1 MDQATVEDISDW
13 WDSFIDQIRDQDGNP
28 FHGLQDFHSPC
39 QVEVF
44 WMAKPVEGQSVIIM
58 HDRDRPDR
66 EIVVNGP
73 FKGENFIEKIADV
86 SKEAR
91 WQQPIPAQAFETA
104 PGKQPTRD
112 DVLAYVTSI
121 LIGKLEESIFT
132 DFSIRGLQ
140 FRQGS
145 RIWANSSYHIIVGN
159 VTDFDLPGD
168 THSENEETESDKES
182 EEDTESEDSDSE
194 SEDEEFEVQPA
205 GGGFIYPAV
214 WVDEPPERSFE
225 QKVWGSNFRENEVV
239 YHGEILGNDFLAFRD
254 GLLAIFHDDGD
265 HILKMLNTIF
275 GIGIFGDYFQWR
287 SLQPREFISGNA
299 GPDGFS
305 NSRAEL
311 STPSGRNQL
320 WHGESGPEDH
330 ERSLIRSEV
339 IEYLLRVTEVVFP
352 IPDLRER
359 ITLHLQAHTHFS
371 DDEYTA
377 SFLLNWNIIEQHI
390 EDLLNQD
397 LRDDYDVNRDRRE
410 TIQGH
415 NWFISHRIELAE
427 IVDTIDETLYSEL
440 DSHRKKRNKV
450 VHDMETVSAERAE
463 DIDHFVSELL
473 CREINSHLESTDT
486 PPIEHRPIPMK
497 PTTRRDARRQE
508 YDPKK

>member
-1 MDQATVEDISDW
+1 
-13 WDSFIDQIRDQDGNP
+13 
-28 FHGLQDFHSPC
+28 
-39 QVEVF
+39 
-44 WMAKPVEGQSVIIM
+44 MAEPVEGQSVIIT
-58 HDRDRPDR
+58 HNKDRPDR

-121 LIGKLEESIFT
+121 LIGKLEESIFI

-168 THSENEETESDKES
+168 TRSENEETESDKEG

-239 YHGEILGNDFLAFRD
+239 YQM
-254 GLLAIFHDDGD
+254 
-265 HILKMLNTIF
+265 K
-275 GIGIFGDYFQWR
+275 
-287 SLQPREFISGNA
+287 
-299 GPDGFS
+299 
-305 NSRAEL
+305 
-311 STPSGRNQL
+311 
-320 WHGESGPEDH
+320 
-330 ERSLIRSEV
+330 
-339 IEYLLRVTEVVFP
+339 YL
-352 IPDLRER
+352 
-359 ITLHLQAHTHFS
+359 
-371 DDEYTA
+371 
-377 SFLLNWNIIEQHI
+377 
-390 EDLLNQD
+390 
-397 LRDDYDVNRDRRE
+397 E
-410 TIQGH
+410 TT
-415 NWFISHRIELAE
+415 S
-427 IVDTIDETLYSEL
+427 
-440 DSHRKKRNKV
+440 
-450 VHDMETVSAERAE
+450 
-463 DIDHFVSELL
+463 
-473 CREINSHLESTDT
+473 
-486 PPIEHRPIPMK
+486 
-497 PTTRRDARRQE
+497 
-508 YDPKK
+508 